1 VAPAERFANRLWSSP
16 PLGGTRNRNSDS
28 EYILDFGPKAGD
40 LGGANMLVMNP
51 PRIGSNES
59 SSRRFLLLP
68 EEHTQG
74 SAQRPAIKRYRL
86 AGIGRRS
93 DLDGTDLAT
102 ARIAGEFGRLRRPY
116 G

>member
-1 VAPAERFANRLWSSP
+1 MWRSGS
-16 PLGGTRNRNSDS
+16 PLGRTRNRNSDS
-28 EYILDFGPKAGD
+28 AHILDFGPKAGGLAD
-40 LGGANMLVMNP
+40 ANMLVMNP
-51 PRIGSNES
+51 PRIGSNEL

-86 AGIGRRS
+86 AGIGRRA
-93 DLDGTDLAT
+93 DLDGTDLAA